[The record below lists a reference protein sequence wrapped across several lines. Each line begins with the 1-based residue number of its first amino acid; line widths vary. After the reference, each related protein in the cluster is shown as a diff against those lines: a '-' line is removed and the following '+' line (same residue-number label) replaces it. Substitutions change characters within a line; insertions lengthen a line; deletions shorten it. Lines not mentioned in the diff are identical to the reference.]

1 MKFSGRFDRP
11 DMLTGRACNLLFMA
25 TAPRN
30 LEAFINRIL
39 LEFLP
44 SIVEQ
49 RAQDNSPL
57 RGFEVT
63 LQFSHKHHE
72 VDEGSL
78 SAKSLSTYCRIW
90 MFGFRGY

>member
-1 MKFSGRFDRP
+1 
-11 DMLTGRACNLLFMA
+11 MLTTRASNLLFMA
-25 TAPRN
+25 SAPRN
-30 LEAFINRIL
+30 SEAFINRIP

-44 SIVEQ
+44 PIVEQ
-49 RAQDNSPL
+49 RAQDNSPPRSL
-57 RGFEVT
+57 GVT

-72 VDEGSL
+72 VDEASL